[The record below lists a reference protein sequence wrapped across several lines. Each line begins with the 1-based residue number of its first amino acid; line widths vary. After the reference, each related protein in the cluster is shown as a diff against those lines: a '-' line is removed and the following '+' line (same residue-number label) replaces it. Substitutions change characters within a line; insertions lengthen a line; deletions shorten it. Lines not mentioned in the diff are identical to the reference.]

1 MRFYSG
7 FGFWNEKEL
16 FSEYLEEG
24 EFVVAGFSYGAQK
37 ALIDAIDSKKRV
49 DKLQLLS
56 PAFFNN
62 NPKFIKLQ
70 LNSYKQKKKDYVK
83 QFYQNTKHPLTEKE
97 IKKLNIEKYYDKTET
112 YQLEEL
118 LNFNWGIIEHIKNK
132 NIDIEIF
139 IGSEDK
145 IIDVKKAVD
154 FFKNYGKIYF
164 IKGAGHL
171 LKKLEK

>member
-83 QFYQNTKHPLTEKE
+83 QFYQNTKHPLTKKE
-97 IKKLNIEKYYDKTET
+97 IKKLFKI
-112 YQLEEL
+112 
-118 LNFNWGIIEHIKNK
+118 NK
-132 NIDIEIF
+132 NI
-139 IGSEDK
+139 
-145 IIDVKKAVD
+145 
-154 FFKNYGKIYF
+154 
-164 IKGAGHL
+164 
-171 LKKLEK
+171 